1 MGLKAAITPGRNDM
15 ADLARTFVSFSSA
28 DKGRYDLMRA
38 WKAHEHINFNFAD
51 FQLDEAINSQGL
63 NYIKSVCAAK
73 VRRADTF
80 VLLIGNDTY
89 TKTVFV
95 KDEVE
100 VAVEKGCKL
109 IGANLNNCRSKDGLC
124 PNFFA
129 DVGALFVPFSSRIVA
144 EALTATREGNFP
156 WYYFSDEVY
165 TRLGYQLIGTTAILP
180 PPPNPFLGG
189 SRPPWA
195 K

>member
-1 MGLKAAITPGRNDM
+1 M

-28 DKGRYDLMRA
+28 DKGWYNLMCA

-51 FQLDEAINSQGL
+51 FQLDEAIKSATPH
-63 NYIKSVCAAK
+63 YIKSVCAAK

-109 IGANLNNCRSKDGLC
+109 VGVNLNNCRVRDALC
-124 PNFFA
+124 PSFFA
-129 DVGALFVPFSSRIVA
+129 NVGAVFVPFSARIVA
-144 EALTATREGNFP
+144 EALMWQPQEIGP
-156 WYYFSDEVY
+156 WHYFFDHFY
-165 TRLGYQLIGTTAILP
+165 TQLGYQLRGDTAVLP

-189 SRPPWA
+189 NRPPWA

>member
-1 MGLKAAITPGRNDM
+1 M

-28 DKGRYDLMRA
+28 DKGRYGLMCA

-51 FQLDEAINSQGL
+51 FQLDEAINSKTF

-80 VLLIGNDTY
+80 VLLIGNDLY

-100 VAVEKGCKL
+100 VAVEKGCRL
-109 IGANLNNCRSKDGLC
+109 
-124 PNFFA
+124 
-129 DVGALFVPFSSRIVA
+129 V
-144 EALTATREGNFP
+144 ALT
-156 WYYFSDEVY
+156 
-165 TRLGYQLIGTTAILP
+165 
-180 PPPNPFLGG
+180 
-189 SRPPWA
+189 
-195 K
+195 